1 MYIITVKGKEV
12 SRHEKE
18 QDARSEWH
26 RLRPKYGTDVKVRK
40 ESKSPYMSQA
50 SKKDRYKA
58 SRDYLMLKTKQST
71 LPRLDKSRYPQRRGL
86 EGPFMTK
93 SGQVVYYDKK
103 FGQYYNSDTD
113 MYIDYDDWKKMSE
126 EVELSEERY
135 HSMAKNG
142 DYEVTLDLQSYFDDV
157 KDYKYSIRYKGKRLY
172 PIRTTKHKNWGQ
184 FEVGFPKGWLHKNFD
199 KHDTAYTIHKKE
211 GKREW
216 ASLGGSLNSIV
227 KWFKTRGITEEAP
240 ANATGTAVAGTGDDS
255 STVVVKKKKKLQ
267 DKLMRRLKIKEAI
280 DRAIPDL
287 EYPKDE
293 ITERKQQLIDMAKK
307 HGENI

>member
-71 LPRLDKSRYPQRRGL
+71 LPRLDKSRYPERRGL

-103 FGQYYNSDTD
+103 FGRYYNSDTD
-113 MYIDYDDWKKMSE
+113 MYIDYDDWKKMS
-126 EVELSEERY
+126 
-135 HSMAKNG
+135 
-142 DYEVTLDLQSYFDDV
+142 
-157 KDYKYSIRYKGKRLY
+157 
-172 PIRTTKHKNWGQ
+172 
-184 FEVGFPKGWLHKNFD
+184 
-199 KHDTAYTIHKKE
+199 
-211 GKREW
+211 
-216 ASLGGSLNSIV
+216 
-227 KWFKTRGITEEAP
+227 EEAP

-267 DKLMRRLKIKEAI
+267 DKLMRRLKIKETI
-280 DRAIPDL
+280 DRAVPDL

-293 ITERKQQLIDMAKK
+293 ITERKQQLIDMARK

>member
-50 SKKDRYKA
+50 SKKVRYQKA
-58 SRDYLMLKTKQST
+58 RDYLKLKTQQST
-71 LPRLDKSRYPQRRGL
+71 LPRLDKVKYQPRKGL

-93 SGQVVYYDKK
+93 AGQVVYYDRIH
-103 FGQYYNSDTD
+103 GDYYNPDTD
-113 MYIDYDDWKKMSE
+113 MYISYDDWKK
-126 EVELSEERY
+126 LSE
-135 HSMAKNG
+135 
-142 DYEVTLDLQSYFDDV
+142 D
-157 KDYKYSIRYKGKRLY
+157 
-172 PIRTTKHKNWGQ
+172 
-184 FEVGFPKGWLHKNFD
+184 
-199 KHDTAYTIHKKE
+199 
-211 GKREW
+211 
-216 ASLGGSLNSIV
+216 
-227 KWFKTRGITEEAP
+227 AP

-293 ITERKQQLIDMAKK
+293 ITERKQQLIDMARK